1 MDKNLETVYSEVDR
15 DLSSEWLALTDRVRI
30 LSAQIHHENPSDNT
44 ALLNGEVTKLCDH
57 VERIH
62 RDVSELLARLDESL
76 PELDFPPLSV
86 EPTEV
91 QEEVIQIRRETH
103 ELRADFKDIL
113 KALFMWQDDPVERV
127 REKKSS

>member
-30 LSAQIHHENPSDNT
+30 LSAQIHQESPSGSS

-62 RDVSELLARLDESL
+62 RDVAELLVRLDESL

-127 REKKSS
+127 REKKSL